1 MKRVRLGLAF
11 TGLVLAVACS
21 ASTAYAAGKCSP
33 KTYREARSAMSS
45 RLLATGYSK
54 TQVNFLMRN
63 ADRMTSALRADE
75 LNDSD
80 RACGIDS
87 ARAHVLG
94 CLDRQLFPLGAGSSS
109 PPLDETKQTKGFWG
123 RKRLTV
129 RELLFIGQFHGCL
142 GAAEE
147 YLFRH

>member
-1 MKRVRLGLAF
+1 MKRIRPSLAF
-11 TGLVLAVACS
+11 TGLVLALACS
-21 ASTAYAAGKCSP
+21 SLTAYAAGKCSP
-33 KTYREARSAMSS
+33 ITYREARSAMSS
-45 RLLATGYSK
+45 RLLATGYSR
-54 TQVNFLMRN
+54 TQADFLVRN
-63 ADRMTSALRADE
+63 ADRMTSALPATA
-75 LNDSD
+75 LNDSGQ
-80 RACGIDS
+80 ACGIDS

-109 PPLDETKQTKGFWG
+109 PLDETKQTKGFWG

-129 RELLFIGQFHGCL
+129 RELLFIGHFHACL

>member
-1 MKRVRLGLAF
+1 MKRIRPSLAF
-11 TGLVLAVACS
+11 TGIVLALACS
-21 ASTAYAAGKCSP
+21 SSTAYASGKCSP
-33 KTYREARSAMSS
+33 KTYREARSAISS
-45 RLLATGYSK
+45 RLLATGYSN

-63 ADRMTSALRADE
+63 ADRMTSALRTDE
-75 LNDSD
+75 LNDSGQ
-80 RACGIDS
+80 ACGIDS

-109 PPLDETKQTKGFWG
+109 PLDEMKQTKGFWG

-129 RELLFIGQFHGCL
+129 RELLFIGHFHACL

>member
-1 MKRVRLGLAF
+1 MKRIQQGLAF
-11 TGLVLAVACS
+11 TGLVLALACS
-21 ASTAYAAGKCSP
+21 SLTAYAAGKCSP
-33 KTYREARSAMSS
+33 RTYREARSAMSS
-45 RLLATGYSK
+45 SLLATGYSK
-54 TQVNFLMRN
+54 TQVDFLMRN
-63 ADRMTSALRADE
+63 ADRMTSALPATA
-75 LNDSD
+75 LNESGQ
-80 RACGIDS
+80 ACGIDS

-109 PPLDETKQTKGFWG
+109 TLDERKQTKGFWG

-129 RELLFIGQFHGCL
+129 RELLFIGHFHACL

>member
-1 MKRVRLGLAF
+1 MKRIRQSLAF
-11 TGLVLAVACS
+11 TGLVLALACS
-21 ASTAYAAGKCSP
+21 SLTAYAAGKCSP

-54 TQVNFLMRN
+54 AQADFLMRN
-63 ADRMTSALRADE
+63 ADRMTSALPATA
-75 LNDSD
+75 LNDSGQ
-80 RACGIDS
+80 ACGIDS

-109 PPLDETKQTKGFWG
+109 PLDKTKRTKGFWG
-123 RKRLTV
+123 RKLLTT
-129 RELLFIGQFHGCL
+129 RELLFIGHFHACL
-142 GAAEE
+142 AAAGE

>member
-1 MKRVRLGLAF
+1 MKGIRLSLAF

-33 KTYREARSAMSS
+33 KTYRQARSAMSG
-45 RLLATGYSK
+45 RLLATGYSQ
-54 TQVNFLMRN
+54 TQVTFLMRN
-63 ADRMTSALRADE
+63 ADRMISALRADE
-75 LNDSD
+75 LNDSGQD
-80 RACGIDS
+80 CGIDS

-109 PPLDETKQTKGFWG
+109 PLDETKQTKGFWG
-123 RKRLTV
+123 RKRLAV
-129 RELLFIGQFHGCL
+129 RELLFIGHFHACL
-142 GAAEE
+142 AAAEE